1 MVVTS
6 INSMKAALLC
16 LGSSVLAQSP
26 GATYGDN
33 ASPVERDSE
42 AITRNYPDIDVPLLS
57 PAFTNPETIP
67 EGWYQGTSQPTP
79 DFVLGENFSI
89 ACLWMILTANRQFP
103 ADSSTT
109 Q

>member
-1 MVVTS
+1 MVVTTMGT
-6 INSMKAALLC
+6 MKTALLC

-42 AITRNYPDIDVPLLS
+42 AISRNYPAIDSVTLLS

-79 DFVLGENFSI
+79 DYVLGE
-89 ACLWMILTANRQFP
+89 
-103 ADSSTT
+103 
-109 Q
+109 